1 MSNVSDQKVGAS
13 GSANPAQTPT
23 QGVPSR
29 KKMKPKKDPL
39 VPILGILVAGT
50 IIAILGLFVGALVL
64 GYFGSSR
71 GPQTRTELVLARSEG
86 AWKNRKSDIA
96 VWAPYIDALI
106 DAKQYTK
113 AQEIINQGLVKFKD
127 TDTYDYF
134 IPSSQAFLYFA
145 KKDYQG
151 AINQANKIQD
161 LQTKAYKKMLNS
173 KVNPNRAKSYG
184 IAEKYYDLSLLK
196 IGAYEKLNKLDD
208 AIATAKK
215 YLETKTNESGVWYD
229 LGNLYLKQKKTD
241 LAKQAFDNAL
251 KYDPENEMYL
261 SARKKLGD

>member
-1 MSNVSDQKVGAS
+1 MSNVSDQGVGAA
-13 GSANPAQTPT
+13 GSVNPAQTPT

-39 VPILGILVAGT
+39 VPILGILVAGV

-71 GPQTRTELVLARSEG
+71 GPQTRSELVLARTEG
-86 AWKNRKSDIA
+86 SWENRKSDIA

-113 AQEIINQGLVKFKD
+113 AQEIIDQGLVKFKD
-127 TDTYDYF
+127 ADTYDYF
-134 IPSSQAFLYFA
+134 MQSSQAFLNFA

-151 AINQANKIQD
+151 AIDVATKTQD
-161 LQTKAYKKMLNS
+161 LQMKAYKKLLKSNEQ
-173 KVNPNRAKSYG
+173 PNRAKSYG
-184 IAEKYYDLSLLK
+184 LPDKYYDLSLLK
-196 IGAYEKLNKLDD
+196 MGAYEKLNKLDD
-208 AIATAKK
+208 AIATGKK

-229 LGNLYLKQKKTD
+229 LGNLYVKQKKTD

-251 KYDPENEMYL
+251 KYDPENEMYI